1 MLPYSAQGGAMA
13 IEDAWVLGEVLA
25 GAADPVAALACY
37 SQRRVARVTRVH
49 VRAARNANI
58 FHRSGRVSRFVRD
71 AKAMIVPSAAL
82 PGTHNLILFGARVLI
97 HS

>member
-37 SQRRVARVTRVH
+37 SQRRVARVTGCTY
-49 VRAARNANI
+49 VRRATRTSSIAA
-58 FHRSGRVSRFVRD
+58 D
-71 AKAMIVPSAAL
+71 E
-82 PGTHNLILFGARVLI
+82 
-97 HS
+97 